1 LSYIFIN
8 FEKYINKLNYIN
20 HILLI
25 LLLTLNIGC
34 STNEKESNKGLK
46 TSLPSVDKK
55 PSVNSQKGKDYDACD
70 CNRRSRKILDK
81 TLSFRLQF
89 NSMEDLKKNQESKS
103 TIRKFAREYVNLTRK
118 CFEINNARLLVDSE
132 CNNLRLLQEKK
143 DSLRN
148 LGIQIEQ
155 GESVRL

>member
-1 LSYIFIN
+1 
-8 FEKYINKLNYIN
+8 
-20 HILLI
+20 
-25 LLLTLNIGC
+25 
-34 STNEKESNKGLK
+34 
-46 TSLPSVDKK
+46 
-55 PSVNSQKGKDYDACD
+55 
-70 CNRRSRKILDK
+70 
-81 TLSFRLQF
+81 
-89 NSMEDLKKNQESKS
+89 MEDLKKNQESKS